1 MEMESVESV
10 FLKSAN
16 IQTLTFNT
24 KEIRCE
30 DEVVNDFEPELIKRI
45 SGEVLKLGVEPGEF
59 SFEYNDDKNYYQV
72 NGNNQVNHLI
82 TEVKIIDI
90 TSDNRLKR
98 KINNYDTMVL
108 LGEMA
113 SGFVHD
119 LGNQLMVILSATELL
134 ESGNIDIRKKTFSLL
149 RKTSKN
155 ASDLVQNI
163 LAYMRNEINIKS
175 NVNLGDVINES
186 VSLFKHLA
194 SDKVRILTNGVSD
207 DLFILAERKS
217 ILNVFLNLLINA
229 LDAVGKSGE
238 ISIDVSVVNL
248 AFLPQNSAFF
258 AEVKGTYYKVSVTD
272 NGAGIKEEDI
282 DKIFIPFYTTKKHK
296 GTGLGLANSAMIM
309 EENKGI
315 ITCQSKPD
323 YGTSFDLYF
332 PSINVYHN
340 KNVLVISDDIN
351 FLTLA
356 KKVCPKYNY
365 EFHYYATQV
374 GKIFYEEHFAE
385 ISYVISDK
393 EFNGVDGLKV
403 LVANVMDLKKK
414 VSKFL

>member
-1 MEMESVESV
+1 MESVESV

-16 IQTLTFNT
+16 IQTLIFNT

-238 ISIDVSVVNL
+238 ISIDVSIVNL

-258 AEVKGTYYKVSVTD
+258 AEVKGTYYKASVTD

-296 GTGLGLANSAMIM
+296 GTGLGLANAAMIM

-323 YGTSFDLYF
+323 CGTSFDLYF